1 MQAVGARKHWM
12 DSPPAVDPPR
22 LRGAPMLA
30 AALCFAAGDL
40 LARRWQP
47 PALLV
52 AALLLLLLLS
62 ILSLRWARRV
72 AVVPVLALWVAVG
85 CTCAH
90 IQLPI
95 SRQQQLTRY
104 ADGLSRTVRGRVVR
118 VRELRPENS
127 SPDQVNDAPWALGPG
142 AWEPISG
149 QPLRS
154 VDLQVEAVEDV
165 TPDVSTMRP
174 VSGGVRVTLMDADP
188 ALTCGDVIQIPL
200 RLRVPDTYR
209 DPGAWSYSDYLLG
222 QGVSTLASA
231 HTRRLSVVGRGTRTF
246 GCRLAA
252 AQSWAA
258 SRLQSLSTYPAR
270 TSLPAWMRLDH
281 EDTAMLSAMLVGD
294 RTQLTTE
301 LRQGFERTGT
311 FHLFVVSGLHV
322 VLLVGGLLWLLR
334 RLRMPEGAAI
344 GVTLSVGLVFALLTG
359 FGPPVQRAL
368 GMTAAYLLARWLG
381 RDTGPLNAL
390 GIAAVII
397 LALDPRALFEAS
409 FQMTTLVIVAAAGL
423 ARPAGTHSF
432 QPYARALHE
441 FDTIALDANIP
452 PETSQ
457 LRVRLRMFGGLCAT
471 LIHPRLRNLPNWT
484 TRATFSLLTAVLFGI
499 AVELCMTLPMATY
512 FHRATVLALPTN
524 LLLVPV
530 VAVLL
535 ALTILTFC
543 TSLVSV
549 PLARVPAAC
558 TATLIHLIRAVVA
571 HIGHLSL
578 ADVRVPAPS
587 PQSVIFACTAIALAC
602 GALRLRSRRWLY
614 AACLAAIAAPVATLW
629 PSPPL
634 VHHGML
640 EVTAIDVG
648 QGDSLLVVSPDGGTL
663 LVDAGGPVGQTAS
676 ATSNSRWDIGEE
688 VVAPYLWSRC
698 IRRLDAVMLTH
709 AHSDHMGGM
718 PAVLRDLRPRE
729 LWISIEP
736 GDAPAMRALLVEA
749 QTLGITIRRFHAG
762 DGFDWRGLQASV
774 LSPELGY
781 HNPGAPR
788 NDDSLVMRLAYDR
801 GSVLLEGDAEWAS
814 EADMVLNHRVAQSTL
829 LKIGHHGSN
838 TSTAD
843 AFLAAVSPRA
853 AVISVGTHN
862 TFGHPRWEVL
872 NRLEQARVQ
881 TWRTDREGAET
892 FLISPDGGISEFSAA
907 SNP

>member
-12 DSPPAVDPPR
+12 DSPPAVDPPQ

-40 LARRWQP
+40 IALRWQP

-62 ILSLRWARRV
+62 IASLLWARRI
-72 AVVPVLALWVAVG
+72 AVIPVLALWVPVG
-85 CTCAH
+85 CTCAQ
-90 IQLPI
+90 IELPV
-95 SRQQQLTRY
+95 SRQPQLTSY
-104 ADGLSRTVRGRVVR
+104 ADGLSRTVQGRVVR
-118 VRELRPENS
+118 VRELAPES
-127 SPDQVNDAPWALGPG
+127 SSLDQVNDQPWALGPG

-149 QPLRS
+149 EPHRS
-154 VDLQVEAVEDV
+154 VDLQVEAVEEV

-174 VSGGVRVTLMDADP
+174 VNGGVRITLMDAAP
-188 ALTCGDVIQIPL
+188 VLSCGDVIEIPL

-222 QGVSTLASA
+222 QGISTLASA
-231 HTRRLSVVGRGTRTF
+231 RTQRLHVVGHATRTWS
-246 GCRLAA
+246 CQLAA

-258 SRLQSLSTYPAR
+258 RRLQSLSSSDAHAKT
-270 TSLPAWMRLDH
+270 PAWMRLDR

-294 RTQLTTE
+294 RTQLTTS

-334 RLRMPEGAAI
+334 RLRTPEGVAI
-344 GVTLSVGLVFALLTG
+344 GITLSAGLLFALLTG
-359 FGPPVQRAL
+359 FGVPVQRAL

-390 GIAAVII
+390 GIAAIII
-397 LALDPRALFEAS
+397 LALDPRALFEVS
-409 FQMTTLVIVAAAGL
+409 FQMTTLVIIAAAGL
-423 ARPAGTHSF
+423 ARPIEARSF
-432 QPYARALHE
+432 QSHARALHN
-441 FDTIALDANIP
+441 FDTIALDANIHP
-452 PETSQ
+452 RVAQ
-457 LRVRLRMFGGLCAT
+457 MRVRLRLFGGLCAT
-471 LIHPRLRNLPNWT
+471 LIHPGLRRLPLWT
-484 TRATFSLLTAVLFGI
+484 ARASFRFLAAILFGI

-512 FHRATVLALPTN
+512 FHRATLLALPTN
-524 LLLVPV
+524 LVLVPV
-530 VAVLL
+530 IAVLL

-543 TSLVSV
+543 ASLIS
-549 PLARVPAAC
+549 LSIARVPAAC
-558 TATLIHLIRAVVA
+558 TAALLHLIRAVVA
-571 HIGHLSL
+571 HIGHLSA

-587 PQSVIFACTAIALAC
+587 PQSILLACAAIALAC
-602 GALRLRSRRWLY
+602 GALRLRSRLWLG
-614 AACLAAIAAPVATLW
+614 AACIALIAAPVATLW
-629 PSPPL
+629 PTTPL
-634 VHHGML
+634 VHQGML

-648 QGDSLLVVSPDGGTL
+648 QGDSVLVVSPDGGTL
-663 LVDAGGPVGQTAS
+663 LVDAGGPVGPTA
-676 ATSNSRWDIGEE
+676 SNSRWDIGEE
-688 VVAPYLWSRC
+688 VVAPYLWSRH

-736 GDAPAMRALLVEA
+736 GEAPAMRALLAEA
-749 QTLGITIRRFHAG
+749 QTLGITVRRFHAG
-762 DGFDWRGLQASV
+762 DGFDWRGLHAAV
-774 LSPELGY
+774 LSPERGY
-781 HNPGAPR
+781 ANPGAPR

-801 GSVLLEGDAEWAS
+801 GSVLLEGDAEWSS
-814 EADMVLNHRVAQSTL
+814 EVDMVLNHRVAQSTL
-829 LKIGHHGSN
+829 LKVGHHGSK

-843 AFLAAVSPRA
+843 AFLAAVEPRA

-872 NRLEQARVQ
+872 NKLEQARVR

-892 FLISPDGGISEFSAA
+892 FLISADGGISALSAA

>member
-12 DSPPAVDPPR
+12 DSPPAVDPPQ

-40 LARRWQP
+40 IALRWQP
-47 PALLV
+47 PALLFT
-52 AALLLLLLLS
+52 ALLLLLLLS
-62 ILSLRWARRV
+62 IASLLWARRI
-72 AVVPVLALWVAVG
+72 AVIPVLALWVPVG
-85 CTCAH
+85 CTCAQ
-90 IQLPI
+90 IELPV
-95 SRQQQLTRY
+95 SRQPQLTSY

-118 VRELRPENS
+118 VRELAPENS
-127 SPDQVNDAPWALGPG
+127 SPDEVNDPPWALGPG
-142 AWEPISG
+142 AWKPIAGEPH
-149 QPLRS
+149 RS
-154 VDLQVEAVEDV
+154 VDLQVEAIEEV
-165 TPDVSTMRP
+165 TPDVSTMRAA
-174 VSGGVRVTLMDADP
+174 SGGIRLTLMDATP
-188 ALTCGDVIQIPL
+188 VLTCGDVIEIPL

-222 QGVSTLASA
+222 QGISTLASA
-231 HTRRLSVVGRGTRTF
+231 HAQRLRIIGRATRTWS
-246 GCRLAA
+246 CQLAA

-258 SRLQSLSTYPAR
+258 KRLQSLSSSAAR
-270 TSLPAWMRLDH
+270 SKTPAWMRLNR

-294 RTQLTTE
+294 RTQLTTS

-334 RLRMPEGAAI
+334 RLRTPEGVAI
-344 GVTLSVGLVFALLTG
+344 GITLSAGLLFALLTG
-359 FGPPVQRAL
+359 FGVPVQRAL

-409 FQMTTLVIVAAAGL
+409 FQMTTLVIIAAAGL
-423 ARPAGTHSF
+423 ARPIEARSF
-432 QPYARALHE
+432 QSHARALHN
-441 FDTIALDANIP
+441 FDTIALDANIHP
-452 PETSQ
+452 RVAQ
-457 LRVRLRMFGGLCAT
+457 MRVRLRLFGGLCAT
-471 LIHPRLRNLPNWT
+471 LIHPGLRRLPLWT
-484 TRATFSLLTAVLFGI
+484 ARASFRFLAAILFGI

-512 FHRATVLALPTN
+512 FHRATLLALPTN
-524 LLLVPV
+524 LVLVPV
-530 VAVLL
+530 IAVLL

-543 TSLVSV
+543 ASLIS
-549 PLARVPAAC
+549 LSSARVPAAC
-558 TATLIHLIRAVVA
+558 TAALLHLIRAVVA
-571 HIGHLSL
+571 HIGHLSA

-587 PQSVIFACTAIALAC
+587 PQSILLACAAIALAC
-602 GALRLRSRRWLY
+602 GALRLRSRLWLG
-614 AACLAAIAAPVATLW
+614 AACIALIAAPVATLW
-629 PSPPL
+629 PTTPL
-634 VHHGML
+634 VHQGML

-648 QGDSLLVVSPDGGTL
+648 QGDSVLVVSPDGGTL
-663 LVDAGGPVGQTAS
+663 LVDAGGPVGPTA
-676 ATSNSRWDIGEE
+676 SNSRWDIGEE
-688 VVAPYLWSRC
+688 VVAPYLWSRH

-729 LWISIEP
+729 LWIGIEP
-736 GDAPAMRALLVEA
+736 DDAPALRALLAEA
-749 QTLGITIRRFHAG
+749 QTLGIMVCRFHAG
-762 DGFDWRGLQASV
+762 NEFDWRGLHAAV

-788 NDDSLVMRLAYDR
+788 NDDSLVMRLAYNR
-801 GSVLLEGDAEWAS
+801 GSVLLEGDAEWSS
-814 EADMVLNHRVAQSTL
+814 EVDMVLNHRVEPSTL
-829 LKIGHHGSN
+829 LKVGHHGSK

-843 AFLAAVSPRA
+843 AFLAAVAPRD

-872 NRLEQARVQ
+872 NKLEQARVQ

-892 FLISPDGGISEFSAA
+892 FLISADGGISALSAA